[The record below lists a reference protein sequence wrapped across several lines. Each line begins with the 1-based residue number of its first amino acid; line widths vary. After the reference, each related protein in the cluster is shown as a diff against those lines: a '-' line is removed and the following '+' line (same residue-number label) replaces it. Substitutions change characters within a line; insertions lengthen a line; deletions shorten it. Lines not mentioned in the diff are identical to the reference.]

1 MARKKK
7 GLPFVVEPKFEPIIE
22 LIGSDESGKFEI
34 QRKGYLTVAEKAI
47 VQGSSS
53 EDGPMRKAIDRLRV
67 IAEKAG
73 VPLER
78 VFSDISAG
86 TSPEY
91 LKGHETDL
99 LLVTELFQQHEDRQK
114 LVTATA
120 LIMTRLDADWKA
132 EDTIKLHPD
141 IINDLYRLYNE
152 EDSRCVDAMR
162 TTLDSRAEETE
173 QELLEGKDQAK
184 TE

>member
-47 VQGSSS
+47 VQGSNS
-53 EDGPMRKAIDRLRV
+53 EDGPMRKAVDKLRE

-73 VPLER
+73 VSLNQ
-78 VFSDISAG
+78 VFHDMSSG
-86 TSPEY
+86 TAAEY
-91 LKGHETDL
+91 LQGHETDL
-99 LLVTELFQQHEDRQK
+99 LLVTELFQQYEDRQK

-120 LIMTRLDADWKA
+120 LILTRLDADWKA
-132 EDTIKLHPD
+132 EDTVKLHPD
-141 IINDLYRLYNE
+141 IIDDLHKLYNE
-152 EDSRCVDAMR
+152 EDSRCVDAMKA
-162 TTLDSRAEETE
+162 TLDDRAEETE
-173 QELLEGKDQAK
+173 REVLEGKDQAK